1 MRTIGFIAGLCI
13 SVAVF
18 APEAALAQSAPTQRT
33 FVTVDG
39 EVVRYSV
46 GREIVLRGADDKEV
60 AYTLAPGTVLSEDV
74 AIGRQV
80 KLYTEPGAE
89 GKPQLVTRITTTSV
103 TPEGNVK
110 RSTEETRKL
119 PSGVTTSTTTTAVSG
134 TVAAYDVD
142 RTLTVTRA
150 DGSEMTYL
158 IDTNSTVPADLV
170 IGKAVQI
177 VPLGD
182 TASCDPVAR
191 TITYITTSSEETSGH

>member
-1 MRTIGFIAGLCI
+1 MRTTGFIAGLCI

-39 EVVRYSV
+39 EVVRYIA

-80 KLYTEPGAE
+80 KLYTEPGVD
-89 GKPQLVTRITTTSV
+89 GKSQLVTRVTTTSV
-103 TPEGNVK
+103 TPEGNIK

-134 TVAAYDVD
+134 TVAAYEVG
-142 RTLTVTRA
+142 RTLTVTRS
-150 DGSEMTYL
+150 DGSQVTYL
-158 IDTNSTVPADLV
+158 IDTNSTVPAGLV

-177 VPLGD
+177 VPLD
-182 TASCDPVAR
+182 DADSDERVVR
-191 TITYITTSSEETSGH
+191 TITYITTSEETSGR

>member
-39 EVVRYSV
+39 EVVRYIA

-80 KLYTEPGAE
+80 KLYTEPGVD
-89 GKPQLVTRITTTSV
+89 GKSQLVTRVTTTSV
-103 TPEGNVK
+103 TPEGNIK

-134 TVAAYDVD
+134 TVAAYEVG
-142 RTLTVTRA
+142 RTLTVTRS
-150 DGSEMTYL
+150 DGSQVTYL
-158 IDTNSTVPADLV
+158 IDTNSTVPAGLV

-177 VPLGD
+177 VPLD
-182 TASCDPVAR
+182 DADSDERVVR
-191 TITYITTSSEETSGH
+191 TITYITTSEETSGR